1 MPESSSNDHLETTF
15 LPQIA
20 ATVEVRRA
28 GREPQGPS
36 GVVPAAV
43 KEVFVKQSDSRQT
56 ATPDPK
62 KQFSSPEI
70 LMADKKLSTA
80 EKRKL
85 LEQWKQD
92 LTLEQ
97 IATQENMPAQQA
109 GGAPAPSNGESA
121 DLLQRV
127 SDCLRKISEQ
137 DHANASPRVA
147 VAGRR

>member
-1 MPESSSNDHLETTF
+1 M
-15 LPQIA
+15 
-20 ATVEVRRA
+20 
-28 GREPQGPS
+28 
-36 GVVPAAV
+36 
-43 KEVFVKQSDSRQT
+43 KQSESRQT

-85 LEQWKQD
+85 LQQWKQD

-97 IATQENMPAQQA
+97 TATQENMPVQQA
-109 GGAPAPSNGESA
+109 DGTPAPSTGDSA

-127 SDCLRKISEQ
+127 SDNLRKVSEQ
-137 DHANASPRVA
+137 DHASTSSRAA
-147 VAGRR
+147 AARRH

>member
-1 MPESSSNDHLETTF
+1 

-28 GREPQGPS
+28 EREPHGPS
-36 GVVPAAV
+36 GVVHAAA
-43 KEVFVKQSDSRQT
+43 KEVFVKQSDSRQS
-56 ATPDPK
+56 AAPDPK

-97 IATQENMPAQQA
+97 TATQENMPVQQA
-109 GGAPAPSNGESA
+109 DGTPAPASGESA

-127 SDCLRKISEQ
+127 SDCLRKVSEQ
-137 DHANASPRVA
+137 DHASASPRVA
-147 VAGRR
+147 AAGRR